1 MIELPYFLECF
12 SFSLFFLFF
21 RARKVGWGCFLFF
34 LFFFGQGRKDLPGDP
49 GQQSVTSSRDPL
61 AARSVR
67 WGFAAVTMSPDKTQW
82 TYQIVA

>member
-1 MIELPYFLECF
+1 MITI
-12 SFSLFFLFF
+12 LFFLCAFSLPF
-21 RARKVGWGCFLFF
+21 IFLFAGVRNGGRG
-34 LFFFGQGRKDLPGDP
+34 LYFFGQGRKDLPGDP
-49 GQQSVTSSRDPL
+49 GQPSVTSSRDPL

>member
-1 MIELPYFLECF
+1 MGGFIW
-12 SFSLFFLFF
+12 
-21 RARKVGWGCFLFF
+21 ARP
-34 LFFFGQGRKDLPGDP
+34 QGSARGP
-49 GQQSVTSSRDPL
+49 GQQSVTSSRVDSSRDPL

>member
-1 MIELPYFLECF
+1 MGV
-12 SFSLFFLFF
+12 FF
-21 RARKVGWGCFLFF
+21 
-34 LFFFGQGRKDLPGDP
+34 FFFGQGRKDLPGDP